1 MLSDRKKNTV
11 TQIWMLHLINNI
23 YADSRRTHHF
33 KRQLT
38 NVTCIEW
45 IKWHTSKWN
54 LIVQN
59 VMTKFDNFS
68 LTYLLAYLDWGVR
81 MTHLPHSTPVDI
93 STAKMPNTASGTIFF
108 SVKKNTTKITAR
120 HLECRN
126 GLYFCLESFRTKIK
140 APKIVKCN
148 KLLVN

>member
-1 MLSDRKKNTV
+1 MFALKYAVLSDRKKNTV

-54 LIVQN
+54 LIVPN

-108 SVKKNTTKITAR
+108 FQLRKIQ
-120 HLECRN
+120 
-126 GLYFCLESFRTKIK
+126 
-140 APKIVKCN
+140 PK
-148 KLLVN
+148 LQLVTWNVEMVCIFV